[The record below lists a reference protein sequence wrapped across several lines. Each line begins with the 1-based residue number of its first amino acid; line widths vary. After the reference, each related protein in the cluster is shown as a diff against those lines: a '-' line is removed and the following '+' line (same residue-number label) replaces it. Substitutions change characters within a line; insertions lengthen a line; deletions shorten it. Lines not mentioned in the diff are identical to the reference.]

1 MNETNEVNAN
11 GLKKELLRVKKDL
24 SVKEN
29 KIKRLMEKID

>member
-1 MNETNEVNAN
+1 VNETNEVNAN